1 MQCILLVE
9 DDSEVR
15 QLIGEMLRR
24 RGYLVVE
31 AGSGAEA
38 LEVARRDPHPIGLL
52 IADVVMPGMC
62 GPRLAEMLTAVLP
75 EIKVLYI
82 SGYPEERLRFC
93 GVSYGEPNFLAKPFT
108 QSRLISK
115 LEEVLKSRPTAVEP
129 AGVV

>member
-1 MQCILLVE
+1 MQGILLVE
-9 DDSEVR
+9 DDKEVR

-38 LEVARRDPHPIGLL
+38 LEAAKRDPHPIGLL

-62 GPRLAEMLTAVLP
+62 GPELTEMLTAVRP
-75 EIKVLYI
+75 EIRVLYI
-82 SGYPEERLRFC
+82 SGYPEERLRFW

-115 LEEVLKSRPTAVEP
+115 LDEVLKRPQTPVDP